1 MLSRFRGLTASC
13 HTATSG
19 DHLPRQ
25 GMNIYNIRH
34 LHPTGAFDEFA
45 HFDPCGTPQGSDPGF
60 IERFHVSDNGSRCT
74 AQAK

>member
-1 MLSRFRGLTASC
+1 
-13 HTATSG
+13 
-19 DHLPRQ
+19 
-25 GMNIYNIRH
+25 MNIYNIRH